1 MNEKN
6 KLTLAMG
13 LFYLIV
19 ILFLGLI
26 IISEKKEKFL
36 LPKVKEKMLNYINK
50 NYQTEKQNFK
60 YSKISTNK
68 DKYFMKIYHKNNKN
82 LYFTVTYQ
90 KKKIKDTYKE
100 DYLEGKTLNKYL
112 EQKINKKLSKE
123 EFTAT
128 YNTKLND
135 CTTLIKEELIKG
147 NDQLPLYTI
156 NIEKNITNL
165 TALKTEIISIKERV
179 QALNLT
185 PKNYNIIFNN
195 LQNISKSIHLIIES
209 ETINNNLDEIITLI
223 INHDF
228 DTLKKYHVECTYLN

>member
-13 LFYLIV
+13 LSYLIV

-36 LPKVKEKMLNYINK
+36 LPKVKEKMLNYINE

-68 DKYFMKIYHKNNKN
+68 DKYSMKIYHKNNKN
-82 LYFTVTYQ
+82 LYFIVTYQ

-100 DYLEGKTLNKYL
+100 DYLEGKTLSKYM

-123 EFTAT
+123 EFTVT

-156 NIEKNITNL
+156 NIEKNILNL
-165 TALKTEIISIKERV
+165 TALKTEIISIKEQV

-185 PKNYNIIFNN
+185 PKNYNITFNN
-195 LQNISKSIHLIIES
+195 LQNIAKSIHLTIES
-209 ETINNNLDEIITLI
+209 ETINNNLDEIIPLI

>member
-1 MNEKN
+1 MEKEE
-6 KLTLAMG
+6 KA
-13 LFYLIV
+13 LI
-19 ILFLGLI
+19 
-26 IISEKKEKFL
+26 K
-36 LPKVKEKMLNYINK
+36 
-50 NYQTEKQNFK
+50 
-60 YSKISTNK
+60 
-68 DKYFMKIYHKNNKN
+68 
-82 LYFTVTYQ
+82 
-90 KKKIKDTYKE
+90 
-100 DYLEGKTLNKYL
+100 
-112 EQKINKKLSKE
+112 NKKLSKE

-135 CTTLIKEELIKG
+135 CTTLIKEEFIKG